1 MVPGHP
7 LLPPAYQAMTGLAD
21 LGEVPALPRSV
32 STRCPVSW
40 ARRFPLRFARSP
52 PFAALRRCGP
62 RSVTMGHSHVHQP
75 VGYSVAF
82 LRWPSRSRFSAGW
95 VTSPRIV
102 IPPLISLSG
111 QKLGRMVEYA
121 RLMVRSASVNGRPR
135 TTPEA
140 RGRGCAIAAVP
151 AARSGFRRGRILHG
165 PDRHQA
171 GSCPN
176 GAR

>member
-1 MVPGHP
+1 
-7 LLPPAYQAMTGLAD
+7 MTGLAD

-32 STRCPVSW
+32 PTRCPVSW

-121 RLMVRSASVNGRPR
+121 RLMVRSASVDGAPAPRPR
-135 TTPEA
+135 HGGGVVLCRERLQGKAQQGNGQKRVDDHSRQFKIDHGNLPIRA
-140 RGRGCAIAAVP
+140 RMQSIGIQP
-151 AARSGFRRGRILHG
+151 
-165 PDRHQA
+165 
-171 GSCPN
+171 
-176 GAR
+176 